1 LKKYYFSR
9 PKSLPECAVTVEPL
23 EAALS
28 LSGVRPKVGVLLE
41 GGRYVGRTRLK
52 DAHIIAKLPVVGQ
65 PLLPELEDL
74 SLRLAQAAGVPVV
87 QARLE
92 PLEKLMVEH
101 GYDLGEAAVHD
112 LLRRLAVNEMLGNP
126 DMHLKNIGVIYPVVR
141 TPVLPPAYDIVG
153 YAAYNRRIGHALHI
167 LPPGRDIARKPRLSV
182 AHAQAGRAATPGLG
196 PAVVREFCALL
207 GIPEKPAAA
216 AVRQAVAAAAA
227 TWPGMIRESAL
238 TGSQKE
244 RLLAHFEGHP
254 LVASLRKRR
263 AR

>member
-41 GGRYVGRTRLK
+41 GGRYVGRTLLK

-74 SLRLAQAAGVPVV
+74 SLRLAQAAGVP
-87 QARLE
+87 
-92 PLEKLMVEH
+92 
-101 GYDLGEAAVHD
+101 
-112 LLRRLAVNEMLGNP
+112 
-126 DMHLKNIGVIYPVVR
+126 
-141 TPVLPPAYDIVG
+141 PAYDIVG
-153 YAAYNRRIGHALHI
+153 YAAYSRRVGHALHI

-196 PAVVREFCALL
+196 PAVVHEFCALL